1 MLSILIV
8 EDSSVIRQRLRS
20 LLRESA
26 SVGLIAQA
34 ETEAEAL
41 RHLARLKPDMAIVD
55 VRLRS
60 GSGLGVVRHLKAH
73 MPACLVVVLTN
84 APMAEIRDACLHVG
98 ADHVLRKS
106 KDFER
111 LLEFLE
117 SLENQKGASGPETD
131 KL

>member
-8 EDSSVIRQRLRS
+8 EDSTVIRQRLRS

-41 RHLARLKPDMAIVD
+41 AYLGRLTPDMAIID
-55 VRLRS
+55 LRLRS
-60 GSGLGVVRHLKAH
+60 GSGLGVVRYLKSH
-73 MPACLVVVLTN
+73 VPACLVVVLTS
-84 APMAEIRDACLHVG
+84 APLAEIQEACLHAG

-117 SLENQKGASGPETD
+117 SLESQKSAARSETD

>member
-8 EDSSVIRQRLRS
+8 EDSTVIRQRLRS

-34 ETEAEAL
+34 ETEADAL
-41 RHLARLKPDMAIVD
+41 AYLSRLRPDMAIID
-55 VRLRS
+55 LRLRS
-60 GSGLGVVRHLKAH
+60 GSGLGVVRYLKSH
-73 MPACLVVVLTN
+73 VPACLVVVLTN
-84 APMAEIRDACLHVG
+84 APIAEVRDACLQVG

-111 LLEFLE
+111 LLHFLE
-117 SLENQKGASGPETD
+117 SLEKSASRSETD
-131 KL
+131 NP

>member
-8 EDSSVIRQRLRS
+8 EDSTVVRQRLRS

-41 RHLARLKPDMAIVD
+41 GYLSRLKPDMAIID
-55 VRLRS
+55 LRLRS
-60 GSGLGVVRHLKAH
+60 GSGLGVVRYLKSH
-73 MPACLVVVLTN
+73 VPACLVVVLTN
-84 APMAEIRDACLHVG
+84 APMAEIHDACLHLG

-111 LLEFLE
+111 LLDFLE
-117 SLENQKGASGPETD
+117 TLENQKSASRSEMD
-131 KL
+131 QL